1 MSTLKELVNE
11 TTNIKNELITCYSNL
26 KNNLI
31 EKDIILESDPMPKLS
46 ELINKVGEFENFKYA
61 QGAVSNGFF
70 SVYDWGGTE
79 TKNLIFSA
87 PLDFAPKTIILYVDY
102 WKVRLYREDTNIV
115 NQTYAYISNKQT
127 TTITLPG
134 YGPIQKSELRINE
147 MTREKVSVTLT
158 GTKTAEA
165 YISKFIALNV

>member
-1 MSTLKELVNE
+1 MSTLKQLVDE
-11 TTNIKNELITCYSNL
+11 TTNIKDEIITCYSNL

-61 QGAVSNGFF
+61 QGAVSNGSF
-70 SVYDWGGTE
+70 SIYDWGGTE

-102 WKVRLYREDTNIV
+102 WNVKLYREDTNSV
-115 NQTYAYISNKQT
+115 NQTYMYISNKQT
-127 TTITLPG
+127 TTMTIPS
-134 YGPIQKSELRINE
+134 YSPILKSELRINE
-147 MTREKVSVTLT
+147 MTQEKVSVTLT

-165 YISKFIALNV
+165 YISKFIAFIV

>member
-1 MSTLKELVNE
+1 MSTLKQLVDE

-61 QGAVSNGFF
+61 QG

-115 NQTYAYISNKQT
+115 NQTYTHISNKQT

-134 YGPIQKSELRINE
+134 YDPIQKSELRINE